1 MTALWKQARA
11 EADLE
16 PLLRRVRGLDP
27 TVLDRFPRNMEHIL
41 ALGLPSLMLREIPGL
56 RGADVKRVLREE
68 LGIHCDVVG
77 DAQELS
83 GLTYATDKLVVIFV
97 DTQFG
102 DEAARFTLAHEAGH
116 LATEYVRRLERGEL
130 ADARILLAD
139 PAENLGRTRA
149 SPRREVIANSCAAAL
164 LAPMAEVRRVVAE
177 AGASEA
183 VDAVRYTFGMSRQ
196 AAGIRLEEL
205 GLDGGRGLGVG
216 GAAR

>member
-1 MTALWKQARA
+1 MADTQA
-11 EADLE
+11 
-16 PLLRRVRGLDP
+16 
-27 TVLDRFPRNMEHIL
+27 
-41 ALGLPSLMLREIPGL
+41 
-56 RGADVKRVLREE
+56 
-68 LGIHCDVVG
+68 
-77 DAQELS
+77 LS

-130 ADARILLAD
+130 LDARILLAG
-139 PAENLGRTRA
+139 PAENMGRTRA

-164 LAPMAEVRRVVAE
+164 LSPMAEVRRVVTE
-177 AGASEA
+177 AGAKEA

-196 AAGIRLEEL
+196 AAAIRLEEL
-205 GLDGGRGLGVG
+205 GLDGGRGHGVG